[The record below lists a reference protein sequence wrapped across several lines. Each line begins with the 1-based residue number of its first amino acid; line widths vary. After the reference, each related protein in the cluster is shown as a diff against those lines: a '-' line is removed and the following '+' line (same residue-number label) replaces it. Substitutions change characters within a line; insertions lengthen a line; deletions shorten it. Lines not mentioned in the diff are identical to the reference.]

1 MKNIDVS
8 FDWIYG
14 VTLGIEASKIQG
26 VNMIAVHLLFLRI
39 FIVVK

>member
-1 MKNIDVS
+1 MKNVYVS

-14 VTLGIEASKIQG
+14 AAVGIEASKIQG
-26 VNMIAVHLLFLRI
+26 VNMIAIHLLFLRI

>member
-1 MKNIDVS
+1 MKNVDVS

-14 VTLGIEASKIQG
+14 AAVGVEASKIQG
-26 VNMIAVHLLFLRI
+26 VNMIAIHLLFLRI